1 MKLSWTCWSHSLCD
15 FVVQTPFMSP
25 FGSVG
30 NLEIGYRQI
39 SWLIRRFIFLELQF
53 VGCPMFQSHPTG
65 DIHITII
72 HCLNP
77 YLWMVQALFCCFFLH
92 HLSADFHQA
101 QLRKMAWF
109 NPHPTVS
116 YKVGAPSYKL
126 VYKPG
131 NPIDISSYISIYIIY
146 QLYSF
151 TPVLYIYIYQL
162 YPSNPTVNQVISQLS

>member
-1 MKLSWTCWSHSLCD
+1 MYSNLAAIGGVIKKGDVLPLHLMKLSWKCWSHSLCD

-30 NLEIGYRQI
+30 NRVPPNLLVNQAFFFLNCNSFSAPCFSRTQLVI
-39 SWLIRRFIFLELQF
+39 SIL
-53 VGCPMFQSHPTG
+53 P
-65 DIHITII
+65 II

-77 YLWMVQALFCCFFLH
+77 YLWMVKALFCCFFLH

-146 QLYSF
+146 QFYSF
-151 TPVLYIYIYQL
+151 TSVL
-162 YPSNPTVNQVISQLS
+162 